1 MKIYPLR
8 SEQGFHPKWQLAL
21 HAKELLYLL
30 LISVDSLRVAPLYNV
45 IKLIPF
51 FIGSVS
57 NPGSVEGLVDV

>member
-8 SEQGFHPKWQLAL
+8 SEQGFHPKWQLTL

-30 LISVDSLRVAPLYNV
+30 LIPVASLRVAPLHDV